1 MSERADY
8 GRQELPRL
16 GAWIASVR
24 PGSPAAR
31 EGLEPGMRVAAVN
44 GTEPRDVIDWMW
56 EASEGLTDA
65 FADVQAYLGRCRFSD
80 CTHTREPGCA
90 IRAAI
95 DRGELELARWES
107 YQKLR
112 EEAVDKSELLRRKQE
127 WSKGVARF
135 SRNRNKEVW

>member
-1 MSERADY
+1 
-8 GRQELPRL
+8 
-16 GAWIASVR
+16 
-24 PGSPAAR
+24 
-31 EGLEPGMRVAAVN
+31 
-44 GTEPRDVIDWMW
+44 MW

-107 YQKLR
+107 YQKLS